1 LGGHS
6 VPSSVAVAGGQF
18 PRFTTR
24 ETGYDAAMGL
34 LWLLVL
40 LLIIFALVGGFA
52 VSNWLFV
59 ILIIALILLLVGY
72 V

>member
-1 LGGHS
+1 M
-6 VPSSVAVAGGQF
+6 AV
-18 PRFTTR
+18 
-24 ETGYDAAMGL
+24 

-59 ILIIALILLLVGY
+59 ILLIALVLALAGY
-72 V
+72 F

>member
-1 LGGHS
+1 VDIQCL
-6 VPSSVAVAGGQF
+6 PSQFVEAGI
-18 PRFTTR
+18 PRFTAR
-24 ETGYDAAMGL
+24 ETGYDADMGL
-34 LWLLVL
+34 LWVLVL

-59 ILIIALILLLVGY
+59 ILIVALILLLVGY

>member
-1 LGGHS
+1 
-6 VPSSVAVAGGQF
+6 
-18 PRFTTR
+18 
-24 ETGYDAAMGL
+24 M

-40 LLIIFALVGGFA
+40 LLIIFAVIGGFA

>member
-1 LGGHS
+1 
-6 VPSSVAVAGGQF
+6 
-18 PRFTTR
+18 
-24 ETGYDAAMGL
+24 MGL

-40 LLIIFALVGGFA
+40 LLILFAVIGGFA

>member
-1 LGGHS
+1 M
-6 VPSSVAVAGGQF
+6 P
-18 PRFTTR
+18 
-24 ETGYDAAMGL
+24 L

-40 LLIIFALVGGFA
+40 LLIIFALVGGVA

-59 ILIIALILLLVGY
+59 ILVIALVLALVGY